1 MKKIFLLGLIGWVF
15 LWTCPVLGQS
25 DRMREKGKPLEKH
38 NLLYSIESGEL
49 DWQIFITAIK
59 TQKITFEEVSPP
71 AVANYMEA
79 IANDGLME
87 LIPDEYFYHEDIE
100 VSLSVVFEDP
110 LNICKNRVVYMAY
123 LE

>member
-1 MKKIFLLGLIGWVF
+1 MKKIFLLGLIGLVF
-15 LWTCPVLGQS
+15 IWTCPVLGQS
-25 DRMREKGKPLEKH
+25 DMMLVKSKPLEKLD
-38 NLLYSIESGEL
+38 LLYSIESGEL
-49 DWQIFITAIK
+49 DWNIFITAIK

-71 AVANYMEA
+71 AVANYLEA

-87 LIPDEYFYHEDIE
+87 LIPDEYFYHEDIQ

-110 LNICKNRVVYMAY
+110 LNICKNRVVYIAY

>member
-1 MKKIFLLGLIGWVF
+1 MKKIFLLGLIGLVF

-25 DRMREKGKPLEKH
+25 DMIHENGKPLEKLD
-38 NLLYSIESGEL
+38 LLYSIESGEL
-49 DWQIFITAIK
+49 DWKIFITAIK
-59 TQKITFEEVSPP
+59 TQKITFEDVSPP
-71 AVANYMEA
+71 AVANYLEG

-87 LIPDEYFYHEDIE
+87 LIPDEYFYHEDIQ

>member
-1 MKKIFLLGLIGWVF
+1 MKKIFLLVLIGFVF

-25 DRMREKGKPLEKH
+25 DMMHEKGKPLEKLD
-38 NLLYSIESGEL
+38 LLYTIETGEL
-49 DWQIFITAIK
+49 YWKIFITAIK
-59 TQKITFEEVSPP
+59 TQKITFDEVSPP
-71 AVANYMEA
+71 AIANYLEA

-87 LIPDEYFYHEDIE
+87 LIPDKYFYHEDLE
-100 VSLSVVFEDP
+100 VSFSVVFEDP

>member
-1 MKKIFLLGLIGWVF
+1 MKKIFLLGLIGLVF

-25 DRMREKGKPLEKH
+25 DMVHEKGKPLEKL
-38 NLLYSIESGEL
+38 NLLYSIETGEL
-49 DWQIFITAIK
+49 HWEIFITAIK

-71 AVANYMEA
+71 AIANYLEA

-87 LIPDEYFYHEDIE
+87 LIPDKYFYHEDLE

-110 LNICKNRVVYMAY
+110 LNICKNRLVYMAY

>member
-1 MKKIFLLGLIGWVF
+1 MKKIFLLGLIGLVF

-25 DRMREKGKPLEKH
+25 DMMHEKGKPLEKL
-38 NLLYSIESGEL
+38 NLLYSIETGEL
-49 DWQIFITAIK
+49 RWEIFITAIK

-71 AVANYMEA
+71 AIANYLEA

-87 LIPDEYFYHEDIE
+87 LIPDKYFYHEDLE

-110 LNICKNRVVYMAY
+110 LNICKNRLVYMAY

>member
-1 MKKIFLLGLIGWVF
+1 MKKIFLLAMIGWVF

-25 DRMREKGKPLEKH
+25 DMMHKKGKSLEKPD
-38 NLLYSIESGEL
+38 LLSFIESGEL
-49 DWQIFITAIK
+49 DWKIFITAIK

-71 AVANYMEA
+71 AVANYLEA

-87 LIPDEYFYHEDIE
+87 LIPDEYFYHEDLQ

-110 LNICKNRVVYMAY
+110 LNICKNRLVYIAY

>member
-1 MKKIFLLGLIGWVF
+1 MKKIFLLGLIGLVF

-25 DRMREKGKPLEKH
+25 DMMHEKGNPLEKLA
-38 NLLYSIESGEL
+38 LLNSIETGEL
-49 DWQIFITAIK
+49 YWKIFITAIK
-59 TQKITFEEVSPP
+59 TPKITFEEVSPP
-71 AVANYMEA
+71 AVANYLEA

-87 LIPDEYFYHEDIE
+87 LIPDEYFYHEDLQ

-110 LNICKNRVVYMAY
+110 LNICKNRLVYIAY

>member
-1 MKKIFLLGLIGWVF
+1 MKKIFLLGLIGLVF

-25 DRMREKGKPLEKH
+25 DMMHEKGKPLEKLD
-38 NLLYSIESGEL
+38 LLYSIETGEL
-49 DWQIFITAIK
+49 HWKIFITAIK

-71 AVANYMEA
+71 AVANYLEA

-87 LIPDEYFYHEDIE
+87 LIPNEYFYHEDLE

>member
-1 MKKIFLLGLIGWVF
+1 MKKIFLLVLIGFVF

-25 DRMREKGKPLEKH
+25 DMMHEKGKPLEKLD
-38 NLLYSIESGEL
+38 LLYSIETGEL
-49 DWQIFITAIK
+49 YWKIFITAIK
-59 TQKITFEEVSPP
+59 TQKITFDEVSPP
-71 AVANYMEA
+71 AVANYLEA

-87 LIPDEYFYHEDIE
+87 LIPDKYFYHEDLQ

-110 LNICKNRVVYMAY
+110 LNICKNRLVYMAY

>member
-1 MKKIFLLGLIGWVF
+1 MKKIFLLGLIGLVF
-15 LWTCPVLGQS
+15 LWACPVLGLS
-25 DRMREKGKPLEKH
+25 HMMPGKGQLLEKH
-38 NLLYSIESGEL
+38 DLLHSIETGEL
-49 DWQIFITAIK
+49 DWEIFMTAIK
-59 TQKITFEEVSPP
+59 TKKITFEEVSPP
-71 AVANYMEA
+71 AVANYLEA

-87 LIPDEYFYHEDIE
+87 LIPDEYFYHEDLE

>member
-1 MKKIFLLGLIGWVF
+1 M
-15 LWTCPVLGQS
+15 
-25 DRMREKGKPLEKH
+25 MHEKGKPLEKL
-38 NLLYSIESGEL
+38 NLLYSIETGEL
-49 DWQIFITAIK
+49 HWEIFITAIK

-71 AVANYMEA
+71 AIANYLEA

-87 LIPDEYFYHEDIE
+87 LIPDKYFYHEDLE

-110 LNICKNRVVYMAY
+110 LNICKNRLVYMAY